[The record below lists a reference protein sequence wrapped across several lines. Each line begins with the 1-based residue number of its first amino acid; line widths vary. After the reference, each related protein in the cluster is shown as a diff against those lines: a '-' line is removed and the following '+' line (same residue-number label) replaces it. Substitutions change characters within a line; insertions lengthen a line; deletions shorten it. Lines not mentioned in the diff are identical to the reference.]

1 MKGFLKCGVLH
12 TNELLTVIISMGSS
26 KYCCLCIE
34 ICILEILCLLH
45 ELFSMYRIAVHETS
59 FMISQLKISDR
70 SHRQKLQLKA
80 LDVVLFGPLTR

>member
-1 MKGFLKCGVLH
+1 M
-12 TNELLTVIISMGSS
+12 N
-26 KYCCLCIE
+26 
-34 ICILEILCLLH
+34 
-45 ELFSMYRIAVHETS
+45 RIAVHEPS

>member
-1 MKGFLKCGVLH
+1 M
-12 TNELLTVIISMGSS
+12 
-26 KYCCLCIE
+26 Y
-34 ICILEILCLLH
+34 ILEILCLLH
-45 ELFSMYRIAVHETS
+45 VNFFSMYRIAVHETS